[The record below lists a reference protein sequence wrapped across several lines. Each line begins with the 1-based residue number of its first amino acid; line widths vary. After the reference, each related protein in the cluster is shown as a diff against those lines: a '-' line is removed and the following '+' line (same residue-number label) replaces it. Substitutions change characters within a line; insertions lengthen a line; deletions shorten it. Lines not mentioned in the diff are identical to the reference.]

1 LPEPA
6 ARSRGRPRDP
16 EVDNRIKRAAL
27 EVLATSGLSQFSVDA
42 ACLRAGVPR
51 STFYR
56 RWPSA
61 LALVVDAFDEAA
73 RVDPLPDTG
82 ELLSDL
88 VLYASRIGDLFA
100 DPVFGACV
108 SFLTAE
114 ARLRPELAERLRQD
128 LAARRAKNRELFS
141 RAAARGE
148 TSPDVDPDLVFD
160 VVNGLAM
167 TGGAIGGGATTADWE
182 LVLRRL
188 LGRGV

>member
-42 ACLRAGVPR
+42 VCLRAGVPR

-82 ELLSDL
+82 DLLGDL
-88 VLYASRIGDLFA
+88 VVYASRIGALFA

-114 ARLRPELAERLRQD
+114 ARLRPDLAERLRQD

-167 TGGAIGGGATTADWE
+167 TGGAIGGGATVADWE

-188 LGRGV
+188 LGRGA